1 MNANKRPLMHYSD
14 GGITADVELP
24 ELDDSYTAERPTP
37 EMVERAGEV
46 LISAMC
52 QWVDIYIDGED
63 KPPARV
69 MIDPWNVQ
77 DEANWSIE

>member
-1 MNANKRPLMHYSD
+1 MALAQNRVPNRVGLR
-14 GGITADVELP
+14 T
-24 ELDDSYTAERPTP
+24 
-37 EMVERAGEV
+37 
-46 LISAMC
+46 
-52 QWVDIYIDGED
+52 VDIYIDGED